1 MAKRKIFI
9 TESDLKGLTLLIK
22 SSKNLSPRDSEFLK
36 NLSDELERGTVVPED
51 QIPPNVIT
59 MNSEVCLKDMDS
71 GEELIYKLVYPK
83 AADISK
89 NKISI
94 LAPIGTALIGYK
106 IGDVIEWKVPVGTRK
121 LKVKKILYQPEAA
134 GERNP

>member
-1 MAKRKIFI
+1 MANRKIFI

-22 SSKNLSPRDSEFLK
+22 SSKNLSPRDREFLK

-51 QIPPNVIT
+51 QIPDNVIT

-94 LAPIGTALIGYK
+94 LAPIGTALIGFK